1 MDLPYL
7 DKVVFRVLTDP
18 MTQVSALKAGEVD
31 LLNSV
36 SPELVR
42 VLERDRSVT
51 VLSGVQTTPMVAML
65 QLSKPPFDDLRT
77 RTAIGC
83 SGHEGPRQSGC
94 HVPLRHRKG
103 PRTAPRGRL

>member
-1 MDLPYL
+1 
-7 DKVVFRVLTDP
+7 
-18 MTQVSALKAGEVD
+18 MTQVSALRAGEVD

-65 QLSKPPFDDLRT
+65 QVSKALYGGEHVLGEREHVAAFQGASETRQRFRLSGGIEVL
-77 RTAIGC
+77 
-83 SGHEGPRQSGC
+83 
-94 HVPLRHRKG
+94 
-103 PRTAPRGRL
+103 GRAGMAGEVKREC